1 MAPTGTSA
9 QRSRRRPMAATNAV
23 MPLPREVE
31 MAYIYADL
39 RRLIVIAGALLA
51 MMLVILFIVER

>member
-1 MAPTGTSA
+1 
-9 QRSRRRPMAATNAV
+9 MAATNAV